1 MTLRPLQIGPL
12 RIPFPVLLAPMAGYT
27 DTAFRT
33 LCLRRHAGAVFTE
46 MVNAEG
52 VIRGSRPTLHLL
64 ESEPDERPL
73 AAHLYGANPESMALA
88 AAAIEKLGRFD
99 FIDINCGC
107 PVRKIVAKGAGAALM
122 KTPEKIEAI
131 VRAVRG
137 AVRLPVTVKTRIG
150 YWKDKVNI
158 SEVAHAVQAGGGQAI
173 FVHARFA
180 TSQHKGPA
188 DWEALARIK
197 AQCAI
202 PVIGN
207 GGVTQPQDALDLFAR
222 TGVDGVMIGRAAVG
236 NPWIFDEIRRLAEGE
251 PPAPHSLAEH
261 RAVILEHLDRLTA
274 LSRKQYRRRKSRLP
288 IEDTAV
294 LQFRGHLVRY
304 LAGFR
309 GFAEVR
315 RNLQTLHTADALIRA
330 VDGVIANETAVP
342 VRSALA

>member
-1 MTLRPLQIGPL
+1 
-12 RIPFPVLLAPMAGYT
+12 VT
-27 DTAFRT
+27 DA
-33 LCLRRHAGAVFTE
+33 
-46 MVNAEG
+46 
-52 VIRGSRPTLHLL
+52 
-64 ESEPDERPL
+64 ERPIGVQI
-73 AAHLYGANPESMALA
+73 YGSLETSMARA
-88 AAAIEKLGRFD
+88 AEIAEQAQPD
-99 FIDINCGC
+99 FIDVNCGC

-122 KTPEKIEAI
+122 KTPDKIEAI
-131 VRAVRG
+131 VRAVCG

-158 SEVAHAVQAGGGQAI
+158 SEVAHAVQAGGGRAI

-202 PVIGN
+202 PMIGN
-207 GGVTQPQDALDLFAR
+207 GGVTQPQDALDMLAR

-236 NPWIFDEIRRLAEGE
+236 NPWIFDEIRRLAEGA

-261 RAVILEHLDRLTA
+261 RAAILEHLDRLTA
-274 LSRKQYRRRKSRLP
+274 LTRKQYRRRKSKLP
-288 IEDTAV
+288 VEDSAV

-304 LAGFR
+304 LVGFR

-315 RNLQTLHTADALIRA
+315 RNLQTLHTAAALIRA
-330 VDGVIANETAVP
+330 VDSVIANETAVP
-342 VRSALA
+342 DRSSLS